1 MWFGMGAACAVG
13 CGGSTAV
20 VSSLPSGGGDAA
32 VEASSAGG
40 VDASSGVASSDAG
53 AEAAAATFASL
64 YVSIFVPA
72 CSGGACHDP
81 GSHDGI
87 SFVSQMTGY
96 ESVHG
101 LAKPGDAPD
110 SKLYT
115 VLASGRMPLNGP
127 MLSPAQLAAITSWID
142 AGALND

>member
-1 MWFGMGAACAVG
+1 M
-13 CGGSTAV
+13 
-20 VSSLPSGGGDAA
+20 VSPLPSGGGDAA

-40 VDASSGVASSDAG
+40 ADRGRVDATGGVGGADAG
-53 AEAAAATFASL
+53 AEAASTTFAFL

-101 LAKPGDAPD
+101 LVKPGSAPG

-115 VLASGRMPLNGP
+115 VLTSGRMPPNGP
-127 MLSPAQLAAITSWID
+127 MLAAAQLDAIASWID